1 MELKDYTIEE
11 LRAEIKRRNE
21 LTKEAKKQESRCRNC
36 KHIMNHPKVSGVYL
50 CAARTWGKTY
60 ARHYCVKLCT
70 KACDKFE
77 NKNEDNYED

>member
-21 LTKEAKKQESRCRNC
+21 LAKEAKKQEPRCRNC
-36 KHIMNHPKVSGVYL
+36 KHLINHPHVSKMYL
-50 CAARTWGKTY
+50 CGARTWGKTY
-60 ARHYCVKLCT
+60 TRHYCVKLCT

-77 NKNEDNYED
+77 NKFE